1 MQEVNT
7 FELSATEIKPI
18 TIIGLG
24 KMGARMGAKL
34 IDEGH
39 TVYGWDVDEQARA
52 VSQDAGIQVPETIE
66 ESVYA
71 QQTDG
76 ERVVL
81 QMLAAGEPTESSLET
96 VSGLL
101 ATGDIIIDG
110 GNARYQDTERRS
122 QEMIARGIRFLG
134 MGVSGG
140 IIAQETG
147 YPIMVGGDKSAYDD
161 VAPILDSLARPHGI
175 HEYLGTGGAGHYV
188 KMTHNAAEYP
198 IMQGLA
204 EAFGILKASEYDFDL
219 EQIARLYT
227 HGTLVSGFMNDRL
240 VEALEADPGLSSYH
254 GEIGSASGE
263 AVWAVEEA
271 KRLGVPTESIE
282 QSIDFRR
289 RSVDDEN
296 VSGSFAAKV
305 VAALRATFGGHP
317 VKRTD
322 K

>member
-1 MQEVNT
+1 MNKEV
-7 FELSATEIKPI
+7 FENSAIENQMTL
-18 TIIGLG
+18 TIVGLG

-34 IDEGH
+34 VKEGH
-39 TVYGWDVDEQARA
+39 TVYGWDVDENARKTSEDA
-52 VSQDAGIQVPETIE
+52 GLIIPDTFEESILSQDNK
-66 ESVYA
+66 
-71 QQTDG
+71 G
-76 ERVVL
+76 ERVIL
-81 QMLAAGEPTESSLET
+81 QMLHPEPTETTLE
-96 VSGLL
+96 L
-101 ATGDIIIDG
+101 ASKILSEGDILIDG
-110 GNARYQDTERRS
+110 GNSKYQDTNRRAKKMTES
-122 QEMIARGIRFLG
+122 GIRFLG

-140 IIAQETG
+140 IIAEDTG
-147 YPIMVGGDKSAYDD
+147 YPIMIGGDKSAYDH
-161 VAPILDSLARPHGI
+161 VAPILDSLAKPHGT
-175 HEYLGTGGAGHYV
+175 HEYLGAGGAGHYV
-188 KMTHNAAEYP
+188 KMVHNAIEYP
-198 IMQGLA
+198 IMQ
-204 EAFGILKASEYDFDL
+204 AFGEGFGMLKASEFDFDL
-219 EQIARLYT
+219 EQIAKLYT

-271 KRLGVPTESIE
+271 KRLGVPTESME

-317 VKRTD
+317 VKRAD